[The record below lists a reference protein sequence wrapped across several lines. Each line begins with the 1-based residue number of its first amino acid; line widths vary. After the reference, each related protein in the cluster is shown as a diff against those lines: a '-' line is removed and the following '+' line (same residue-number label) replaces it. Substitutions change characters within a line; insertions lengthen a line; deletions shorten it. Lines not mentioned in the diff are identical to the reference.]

1 MADQRDP
8 STEAFL
14 DLLYA
19 RVPEVRFTQA
29 LVFVNVLVFI
39 FMAWH
44 SGAIWR
50 IPGATLADFGGNY
63 AVQTRHG
70 EYWRLLTSLFLHG
83 GILHI
88 ALNMLALYQAG
99 ALAER
104 LFGLRRFILLYFLAG
119 LVASVASVWWQPNG
133 LSVGASGAI
142 FGVFGGLLTSVLVT
156 RHVLPE
162 SLYRRLRRALLMF
175 IGYSLAA
182 GFLIPGVDNAAHLG
196 GLVAGMVLGAAL
208 AFPPGRESV
217 AVGRIVAGLAAS
229 LALAGGLWLSVPAP
243 VPPVHRAQHPAVD
256 AMTAGLA
263 QQEEALVQ
271 RYNLLMDA
279 LRHGR
284 MTDNKAIELLEQE
297 LIPAWKQL
305 EYEVAAAGQG
315 DWRTA
320 ALLRYLAKRRD
331 ALQVLVIALR
341 THEVRWLNLA
351 NALQAKADEFL
362 IEYRMLVD
370 GGTPASP

>member
-1 MADQRDP
+1 MADTRDS

-29 LVFVNVLVFI
+29 LVLVNVLVFL

-44 SGAIWR
+44 AGSLWR

-70 EYWRLLTSLFLHG
+70 ESWRLVSSLFLHG
-83 GILHI
+83 GLLHVG
-88 ALNMLALYQAG
+88 LNMIALYQAG

-104 LFGLRRFILLYFLAG
+104 LFGLRRFVLLYFLCG
-119 LVASVASVWWQPNG
+119 VVASVASIWWRPNG

-142 FGVFGGLLTSVLVT
+142 FGVFGGLLSSVLVT
-156 RHVLPE
+156 RHVLPDD
-162 SLYRRLRRALLMF
+162 LYRRLRRALITF

-196 GLVAGMVLGAAL
+196 GLLAGLILGGAL
-208 AFPPGRESV
+208 AFPPGREDV
-217 AVGRIVAGLAAS
+217 AVGRILLGVFCSTALAAGLWATVPQKA
-229 LALAGGLWLSVPAP
+229 SVPLSNGAFAAM
-243 VPPVHRAQHPAVD
+243 AQHLSA
-256 AMTAGLA
+256 
-263 QQEEALVQ
+263 QEELLVN

-284 MTDNKAIELLEQE
+284 ISDAKAIGLIEDE

-305 EYEVAAAGQG
+305 EGEVAAGGQG
-315 DWRTA
+315 DWRTP
-320 ALLRYLAKRRD
+320 ALLKYLAKRRD
-331 ALQVLVIALR
+331 ALQVMVIALR
-341 THEVRWLNLA
+341 THELKWLNLA

-362 IEYRMLVD
+362 LEYRMMLD
-370 GGTPASP
+370 GGAPVRP

>member
-1 MADQRDP
+1 MADPRDP

-29 LVFVNVLVFI
+29 LVLVNVLVFVL
-39 FMAWH
+39 MAWH
-44 SGAIWR
+44 AGALWR

-83 GILHI
+83 GLLHI
-88 ALNMLALYQAG
+88 TLNMIALYQAG

-104 LFGLRRFILLYFLAG
+104 LFGLRRFVLLYFLCG
-119 LVASVASVWWQPNG
+119 LVASVASVWWRPNG

-162 SLYRRLRRALLMF
+162 DLYRRLRRALLMF

-182 GFLIPGVDNAAHLG
+182 GFLIPGIDNAAHVG
-196 GLVAGMVLGAAL
+196 GLVTGLVLGAAL
-208 AFPPGRESV
+208 AFPPGREDV
-217 AVGRIVAGLAAS
+217 AVGRIALGLVSSVAIAA
-229 LALAGGLWLSVPAP
+229 GLWLALP
-243 VPPVHRAQHPAVD
+243 VLEPHRVDDTAFDSMTVH
-256 AMTAGLA
+256 LA
-263 QQEEALVQ
+263 QREEQLVN

-284 MTDNKAIELLEQE
+284 ITDAKAIEFLEQE
-297 LIPAWKQL
+297 MIPAWKQL
-305 EYEVAAAGQG
+305 EGEVAASGQG

-320 ALLRYLAKRRD
+320 SLLKYLAKRRD

-341 THEVRWLNLA
+341 THEPRWLNLA
-351 NALQAKADEFL
+351 NALQAKADEYL
-362 IEYRMLVD
+362 VEYRMLLN
-370 GGTPASP
+370 GSRPGAP

>member
-29 LVFVNVLVFI
+29 LVLVNVLVFV

-44 SGAIWR
+44 AGALWR

-63 AVQTRHG
+63 AVQTRSG
-70 EYWRLLTSLFLHG
+70 EVWRLFTSLFLHG
-83 GILHI
+83 GLLHI
-88 ALNMLALYQAG
+88 TLNMIALYQAG

-104 LFGLRRFILLYFLAG
+104 LFGLRRFVLLYFICG
-119 LVASVASVWWQPNG
+119 LVASVASVWWRPSG

-142 FGVFGGLLTSVLVT
+142 FGIFGGLLSSVLVT

-162 SLYRRLRRALLMF
+162 ALYRRLRRALLTF

-182 GFLIPGVDNAAHLG
+182 GFLIPGIDNAAHVG
-196 GLVAGMVLGAAL
+196 GLVAGLVLGGAL
-208 AFPPGRESV
+208 AFPPGRETV
-217 AVGRIVAGLAAS
+217 AVGRIAAGLATS
-229 LALAGGLWLSVPAP
+229 VALAVGLWVMTPVAAP
-243 VPPVHRAQHPAVD
+243 VRAPADGFASMTVH
-256 AMTAGLA
+256 LS
-263 QQEEALVQ
+263 QQEEALVN
-271 RYNLLMDA
+271 RYNLIMDA

-284 MTDNKAIELLEQE
+284 MTDAKAIELLEQE

-305 EYEVAAAGQG
+305 ERDVTAGGHG

-320 ALLRYLAKRRD
+320 PLLKYLAKRRD

-341 THEVRWLNLA
+341 THETRWLNLA
-351 NALQAKADEFL
+351 NALQHKADEYL
-362 IEYRMLVD
+362 VEYRMLVEA
-370 GGTPASP
+370 GGPAAP